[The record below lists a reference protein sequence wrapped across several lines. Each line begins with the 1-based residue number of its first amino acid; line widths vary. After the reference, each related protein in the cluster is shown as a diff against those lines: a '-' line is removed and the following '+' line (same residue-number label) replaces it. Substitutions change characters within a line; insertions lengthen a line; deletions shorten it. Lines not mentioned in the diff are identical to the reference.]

1 MKKALKC
8 AAFAAFTVV
17 GFGVADTT
25 HADGATPPPAGGL
38 GVLTARPDVVGYV
51 GPIAMPDETEVA
63 VITRSDVATMTG
75 TVELAVGRPQGWVV
89 GQSFPID
96 GFVPDAPDGIGDLTG
111 DGRTEIR
118 VPLIASTGG
127 KGWDLLY
134 QIDSQGPN
142 LDEIPFDTTAL
153 EATGIVP
160 ISLHI
165 DSVNVDHVAT
175 SIGTCTPSCAED
187 IRTPV
192 EWYLDRSGS
201 SILRP
206 VPLPPPP
213 PPVVDPPSC
222 DAYSFNDQ
230 YPIRRCDEGYAV
242 YILQQALVDRGYTV
256 DVDGYFGPGTEQAV
270 RDFQRIEGLEVDG
283 LVGPNTWS
291 TLVGGPGWD
300 LDGNSIIDP
309 DEVVWD

>member
-1 MKKALKC
+1 
-8 AAFAAFTVV
+8 
-17 GFGVADTT
+17 
-25 HADGATPPPAGGL
+25 
-38 GVLTARPDVVGYV
+38 
-51 GPIAMPDETEVA
+51 MPDGTEVA

-75 TVELAVGRPQGWVV
+75 AVELAVGRPDGWVV

-142 LDEIPFDTTAL
+142 LQEIPFDTTAL
-153 EATGIVP
+153 EATGIFP
-160 ISLHI
+160 SSLHI
-165 DSVNVDHVAT
+165 DSVTVDQVAT
-175 SIGTCTPSCAED
+175 SIGTCTPTCAED
-187 IRTPV
+187 IGTPV
-192 EWYLDRSGS
+192 EWYLDRSS
-201 SILRP
+201 DWILRP
-206 VPLPPPP
+206 IAPPPP

-222 DAYSFNDQ
+222 DTYSSNDQ

-242 YILQQALVDRGYTV
+242 LHHPARTGHHGYAV

-270 RDFQRIEGLEVDG
+270 RDFQRNAGLEVDG
-283 LVGPNTWS
+283 LVGPHTWS
-291 TLVGGPGWD
+291 TLAGQQPGWD
-300 LDGNSIIDP
+300 LDGNGIIDP